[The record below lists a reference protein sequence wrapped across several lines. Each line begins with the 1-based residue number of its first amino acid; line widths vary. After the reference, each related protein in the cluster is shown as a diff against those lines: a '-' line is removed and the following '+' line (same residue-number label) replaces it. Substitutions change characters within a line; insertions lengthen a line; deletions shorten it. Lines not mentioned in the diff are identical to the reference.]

1 MGGKKTAQTSLLDEI
16 IVDNF
21 AGGGGASTGIE
32 LACGKPVA
40 PCYLPNKRLSSKRY
54 HEDCIINSAIQSIV
68 AGTKTM
74 KADPALKRAV
84 SHGFTRTELLKIME
98 ERNVENDR
106 T

>member
-1 MGGKKTAQTSLLDEI
+1 MEMTEDERTENQQKYLSRKLKRPTVCRI
-16 IVDNF
+16 
-21 AGGGGASTGIE
+21 
-32 LACGKPVA
+32 CGKPVA

-54 HEDCIINSAIQSIV
+54 HEDCIINSAIQSIA

-74 KADPALKRAV
+74 KTDPALKRAV

>member
-1 MGGKKTAQTSLLDEI
+1 MEMTEDERTENQQKYLSRKLKHPTVCRI
-16 IVDNF
+16 
-21 AGGGGASTGIE
+21 
-32 LACGKPVA
+32 CGKPVA

-54 HEDCIINSAIQSIV
+54 HEDCIVNSAIQSIA

-74 KADPALKRAV
+74 RAV

-98 ERNVENDR
+98 ERNAENDR

>member
-1 MGGKKTAQTSLLDEI
+1 MEMTEDERAENQQKYLSRKLKHPTI
-16 IVDNF
+16 CRI
-21 AGGGGASTGIE
+21 
-32 LACGKPVA
+32 CGKPVA
-40 PCYLPNKRLSSKRY
+40 PCYLPNERLSSKRY

-68 AGTKTM
+68 VGAKTM
-74 KADPALKRAV
+74 KTDPALKRAV

>member
-1 MGGKKTAQTSLLDEI
+1 MEMTEDERAENQQKYLSRKLKHPTI
-16 IVDNF
+16 CRI
-21 AGGGGASTGIE
+21 
-32 LACGKPVA
+32 CGKPVA

-54 HEDCIINSAIQSIV
+54 HEDCIINSAIQSIA

-74 KADPALKRAV
+74 KTGPALKRAV